1 MEIMINKLKKINVD
15 KLLFTME
22 IAILLM
28 IIMIFITD
36 YSDSDLYYLLAN
48 GKYVLKHGIPYTN
61 PFVFAPF
68 KGSILPDIV
77 IQNWLYCVIVAG
89 VNKMAG
95 SLGLCILELIFIIGM
110 TFTMHIFFKT
120 RGSNWNKTLSLI
132 ASAVTL
138 ICFGYINLRP
148 QMFTFILIMTEIICI
163 EKSIKTGNTKYLFII
178 PLCTLIEIN
187 IHASYW
193 IMHYIVFLPYM
204 IPMKR
209 ILKDKV
215 SDSIC
220 DNFKKGQYKS
230 VFITWLVMAVSLFV
244 NPYGVDSILYV
255 FKALYDNV
263 FSFITI
269 IEQQPLT
276 FGKPTTTLAILF
288 VIIFIIFI
296 VMMNKRKI
304 KFSTVFMYL
313 GFTFLILLQ
322 IKWLSFYVIG
332 ILFVLSDFIE
342 WLETTKLKE
351 VKINLIYK
359 WFYVGCIFIMTVLF
373 LLIVITTAVS
383 TKVFKPTEEAL
394 NIPNTTISKD
404 EIKIAKYLKDHNA
417 DRVFTQWDSGNY
429 YEYKGIKVLVDAR
442 PELYTITY
450 SDTKDYNETN
460 LGVQS
465 HIEYGLPAYSVTQ
478 RGITTDTGL
487 IKEVDT
493 ANEYGK
499 LVDKLDTKYYVVQA
513 TTEALY
519 KYVTGHPEKY
529 KLVYKGK
536 NQYLY
541 EKL

>member
-1 MEIMINKLKKINVD
+1 MKNKLKKINTN
-15 KLLFTME
+15 KLLFAME
-22 IAILLM
+22 IAVLLM

-36 YSDSDLYYLLAN
+36 YTDTDLYYLLAN
-48 GKYVLKHGIPYTN
+48 GKYILKHGIPHTN

-68 KGSILPDIV
+68 KGGTLPDIV
-77 IQNWLYCVIVAG
+77 IQNWLYCIIVAG
-89 VNKMAG
+89 VSKITG
-95 SLGLCILELIFIIGM
+95 SLGLCMLELIFIIGM
-110 TFTMHIFFKT
+110 MFTMYIFLKI
-120 RGSNWNKTLSLI
+120 RGSNWNKTLTLI
-132 ASAVTL
+132 VLAITF

-163 EKSIKTGNTKYLFII
+163 EESIKTSNAKYLFII

-209 ILKDKV
+209 IFKDKV
-215 SDSIC
+215 PDSMC
-220 DNFKKGQYKS
+220 DNFKKGQYKPI
-230 VFITWLVMAVSLFV
+230 FITWLIMAVSLFI
-244 NPYGVDSILYV
+244 NPYGADSILYV
-255 FKALYDNV
+255 FKALKDNV

-269 IEQQPLT
+269 AEQQPLT
-276 FGKPTTTLAILF
+276 FGRPTIELF
-288 VIIFIIFI
+288 LIFIAVFIIFI
-296 VMMNKRKI
+296 VIMCKKRIKI
-304 KFSTVFMYL
+304 STAFIYL

-322 IKWLSFYVIG
+322 IKWLSFYAIG
-332 ILFVLSDFIE
+332 ILFVLSDFIKY
-342 WLETTKLKE
+342 LETAKLKE
-351 VKINLIYK
+351 VKISLTHK
-359 WFYVGCIFIMTVLF
+359 WFYIVCMFIITILF
-373 LLIVITTAVS
+373 LLIAITTIIS
-383 TKVFKPTEEAL
+383 TKKFKLTEDAL

-404 EIKIAKYLKDHNA
+404 EIKIAEYLKDHNS

-429 YEYKGIKVLVDAR
+429 YEYKRIKVLVDAR

-450 SDTKDYNETN
+450 SDTKDCDETN
-460 LGVQS
+460 LGIQS
-465 HIEYGLPAYSVTQ
+465 HIECGLPAYSVTQ
-478 RGITTDTGL
+478 KGITTNTSL
-487 IKEVDT
+487 IRKIDT
-493 ANEYGK
+493 ADEYGK

-513 TTEALY
+513 TTDALY

>member
-1 MEIMINKLKKINVD
+1 MKNKLKKINAN
-15 KLLFTME
+15 KLLFAIK
-22 IAILLM
+22 IAMLLM
-28 IIMIFITD
+28 IITIFITD
-36 YSDSDLYYLLAN
+36 YTDTDLYYLLAN
-48 GKYVLKHGIPYTN
+48 GRYILKHGIPHTN

-68 KGSILPDIV
+68 KGGTRPDIV

-89 VNKMAG
+89 ANKIAG

-110 TFTMHIFFKT
+110 MFTMHIFFKT
-120 RGSNWNKTLSLI
+120 RGSDWNKTLMFVVLV
-132 ASAVTL
+132 VTL

-163 EKSIKTGNTKYLFII
+163 EKTIKTGNTKYLLII

-187 IHASYW
+187 VHASYW

-209 ILKDKV
+209 IFKDKV
-215 SDSIC
+215 PDDIC
-220 DNFKKGQYKS
+220 DNFKKKQYKT
-230 VFITWLVMAVSLFV
+230 VFITWLIMAVSLFI
-244 NPYGVDSILYV
+244 NPYGADSILYV
-255 FKALYDNV
+255 FKALHDNV

-269 IEQQPLT
+269 VEQQPLS
-276 FGKPTTTLAILF
+276 FGKPTIELF
-288 VIIFIIFI
+288 SIFI
-296 VMMNKRKI
+296 VVFVIFIAMICKKRI

-313 GFTFLILLQ
+313 GFTFLVSLQ
-322 IKWLSFYVIG
+322 IKWLAFYVIG

-342 WLETTKLKE
+342 WLKTTKLKE
-351 VKINLIYK
+351 AKISSTYK
-359 WFYVGCIFIMTVLF
+359 WFYIACMFIMTILF
-373 LLIVITTAVS
+373 SLIIITTAIS
-383 TKVFKPTEEAL
+383 TKEFKPTEEAL
-394 NIPNTTISKD
+394 NTPNTTMSKD
-404 EIKIAKYLKDHNA
+404 EIEIAKYLKAHNA

-429 YEYKGIKVLVDAR
+429 YEYKGIKVLMDAR
-442 PELYTITY
+442 PELYTIAY
-450 SDTKDYNETN
+450 SNTKDYDETN

-493 ANEYGK
+493 ADEYGK

-529 KLVYKGK
+529 NLVYKGK